1 MSSLKFH
8 EAHCWVRADGDGAL
22 IGITDHAQKQLKKI
36 IYVGL
41 PEVEDFLEEGEPF
54 GEIES
59 RKTVSELIAP
69 VSGEVIE
76 IHAELEQNP
85 GPVNSSPYEEGWLVR
100 VRLSDPGQLDDL
112 MDEAAYLA
120 AVAG

>member
-8 EAHCWVRADGDGAL
+8 EAHCWVRAGENSAL
-22 IGITDHAQKQLKKI
+22 IGITDYAQKQLKKI

-41 PEVEDFLEEGEPF
+41 PEVEDLLEAGEPF

-59 RKTVSELIAP
+59 RKTVSDLIAP
-69 VSGEVIE
+69 VSGEVVE
-76 IHAELEQNP
+76 THSQLEDDP

-120 AVAG
+120 AVSG

>member
-1 MSSLKFH
+1 MEDQL
-8 EAHCWVRADGDGAL
+8 EA
-22 IGITDHAQKQLKKI
+22 
-36 IYVGL
+36 
-41 PEVEDFLEEGEPF
+41 GEPF

>member
-8 EAHCWVRADGDGAL
+8 EAHCWVRVDDKVAL
-22 IGITDHAQKQLKKI
+22 IGITDYAQKQLKNI

-41 PEVEDFLEEGEPF
+41 PEVDDLLQAGEPF

-59 RKTVSELIAP
+59 RKTVSDLIAP
-69 VSGEVIE
+69 ISGEVIE
-76 IHAELEQNP
+76 TNSQLEEDP